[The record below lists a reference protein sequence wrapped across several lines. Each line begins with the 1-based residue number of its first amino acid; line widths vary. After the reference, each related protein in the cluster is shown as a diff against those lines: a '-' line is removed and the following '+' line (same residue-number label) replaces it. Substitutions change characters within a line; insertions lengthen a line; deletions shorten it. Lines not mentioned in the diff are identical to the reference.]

1 MISQTAR
8 TSSGARITTVS
19 SMTTSSSTYA
29 YLHDGPSLHPHA
41 IVDLTYLCLVDV
53 VLFPGERLS
62 FEQYFD
68 PSVRHAIVEQN
79 ISYFGLVLGQVHP
92 EVGYVPAQVGT
103 VWTLTFGADRRLEC
117 HARQRFRFCQP
128 PSTVTWNTHSLHV
141 AKVEICPELDDLGHK
156 LPRDFS
162 RNCGFWSSWEIA
174 RFHGPTVM
182 TRLIGH
188 YRDVLHQWGYAEERE
203 KQGDEPRAFSYW
215 LARTAPLSNVQRQ
228 SMLALD
234 LPVLRLQRMLSV
246 LAAENQMMLY
256 CIACNDKNK
265 RTTAITH
272 AQSIFQVTPGQS
284 GNYVNPSGFFHQ
296 ALTVSHVQEMNIELE
311 DEEPTMEDSWFEGYA
326 WTIVYCHV
334 CKTHLGWQFDRV
346 SDSSVEGEGEER
358 KDQFFGLRRA
368 ALLSNAR
375 E

>member
-1 MISQTAR
+1 
-8 TSSGARITTVS
+8 
-19 SMTTSSSTYA
+19 MTTSASTYA

-41 IVDLTYLCLVDV
+41 IVELTYLCLVDV

-68 PSVRHAIVEQN
+68 ERVRTAIVEKK
-79 ISYFGLVLGQVHP
+79 ISCFGLVLGQLEP
-92 EVGYVPAQVGT
+92 ELGYVPANVGT
-103 VWTLTFGADRRLEC
+103 VWTLTLGADLRLQC
-117 HARQRFRFCQP
+117 HARQRFRFCHPQAP
-128 PSTVTWNTHSLHV
+128 VTWHHHVLDV
-141 AKVEICPELDDLGHK
+141 AKVEICPEYIPDMEI
-156 LPRDFS
+156 PRDFS
-162 RNCGFWSSWEIA
+162 RNSGFWSTREIA

-188 YRDVLHQWGYAEERE
+188 YRDVLHQWGYTKERE
-203 KQGDEPRAFSYW
+203 KRGDEPRAFSYW

-246 LAAENQMMLY
+246 LAAEKQMMLY
-256 CIACNDKNK
+256 CIACYDDNNKN
-265 RTTAITH
+265 RMTAISH
-272 AQSIFQVTPGQS
+272 AQSVFQVTPGQS

-311 DEEPTMEDSWFEGYA
+311 DEEPTIEDSWFEGYA

-346 SDSSVEGEGEER
+346 SDSSIEEEEGER
-358 KDQFFGLRRA
+358 KHQFFGLRRA
-368 ALLSNAR
+368 ALVSNPR